1 MIWNRLKDEESE
13 KYSEV
18 KTYDDNF
25 DKYSKL
31 FSNMQ
36 EHNGDCPYGFY
47 EVKFPSEIYITHI
60 LSSEIPKL
68 FWEETTRVDPNDVIL
83 QNVNYSQPDFNADN
97 LENKSRD
104 EKTMFVYIF
113 RK

>member
-1 MIWNRLKDEESE
+1 MKDEESE
-13 KYSEV
+13 RYSEV

-47 EVKFPSEIYITHI
+47 EVKLKNFRLKYI
-60 LSSEIPKL
+60 
-68 FWEETTRVDPNDVIL
+68 
-83 QNVNYSQPDFNADN
+83 
-97 LENKSRD
+97 
-104 EKTMFVYIF
+104 
-113 RK
+113 